1 MIRTSSRPIK
11 ERNVMQTL
19 FLSHEQ
25 SKELIAATSPT
36 AHIVFTYYIAI
47 AHQPNP
53 NMEDEFVA
61 SLLGLSE
68 RTVRRARTDL
78 TKAGWF
84 KRVQSK
90 KDGETIITYL
100 VGKEAVASSTA
111 AVLQIA
117 LPKKVQAKRQKLLEH
132 FKYSSWDELVANVP
146 QDDIA
151 KALFE
156 NLEGEAK

>member
-1 MIRTSSRPIK
+1 M
-11 ERNVMQTL
+11 
-19 FLSHEQ
+19 
-25 SKELIAATSPT
+25 
-36 AHIVFTYYIAI
+36 
-47 AHQPNP
+47 
-53 NMEDEFVA
+53 
-61 SLLGLSE
+61 
-68 RTVRRARTDL
+68 
-78 TKAGWF
+78 
-84 KRVQSK
+84 
-90 KDGETIITYL
+90 
-100 VGKEAVASSTA
+100 ASSTA

>member
-1 MIRTSSRPIK
+1 
-11 ERNVMQTL
+11 MQTL

-117 LPKKVQAKRQKLLEH
+117 LPKK
-132 FKYSSWDELVANVP
+132 ST
-146 QDDIA
+146 
-151 KALFE
+151 
-156 NLEGEAK
+156 G

>member
-1 MIRTSSRPIK
+1 
-11 ERNVMQTL
+11 MQTL

-117 LPKKVQAKRQKLLEH
+117 LPKKVQAQRAKLAEH
-132 FKYSSWDELVANVP
+132 FGCKDWDELIQVKSMDEISNAMDKV
-146 QDDIA
+146 IYS
-151 KALFE
+151 
-156 NLEGEAK
+156 